1 MSACM
6 ILLKPK
12 YDKLFDSL
20 DDLFNWVKEDF
31 DNNSYIIKSD
41 QLLAFKGYKSY
52 RRYKRLLDKLDWNI
66 LYDDEFGK
74 ESAFIFDANEGI
86 DDLEDDYYNKYKFFV
101 AGYGI
106 YLDNDLNVEYGYVTN
121 DITGNIINTVPVD
134 NTYHDFND
142 ARDGDRIKE
151 HICSLINSADIWKTD
166 DAPIVMKTD
175 DVAIMGGLD
184 QEAVLK
190 YLWY

>member
-52 RRYKRLLDKLDWNI
+52 RRYKKLLDKLDWNT

-74 ESAFIFDANEGI
+74 REYVTCNVVQYRQGWFFTDKFFYHKKPSTCICTTKRGMINAMKKYIDFEDKYHQAKYFDDKHIGVEVFNAFIEAW
-86 DDLEDDYYNKYKFFV
+86 EDGMIFKM
-101 AGYGI
+101 
-106 YLDNDLNVEYGYVTN
+106 
-121 DITGNIINTVPVD
+121 
-134 NTYHDFND
+134 
-142 ARDGDRIKE
+142 
-151 HICSLINSADIWKTD
+151 SW
-166 DAPIVMKTD
+166 
-175 DVAIMGGLD
+175 
-184 QEAVLK
+184 
-190 YLWY
+190 